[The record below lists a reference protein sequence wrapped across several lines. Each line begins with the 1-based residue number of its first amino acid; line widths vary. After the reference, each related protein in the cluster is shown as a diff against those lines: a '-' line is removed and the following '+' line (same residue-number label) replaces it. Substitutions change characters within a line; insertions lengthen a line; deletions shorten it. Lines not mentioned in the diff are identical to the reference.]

1 MSKPPVTFQP
11 DSEDFAELKLPSGEV
26 HKIPILYD
34 VYGCGFLNIQN
45 LFESA
50 RMLTYDPGFTSTA
63 NCRSAITYIDGNAGK
78 CLYRGYLVSE
88 LCVKCSYPEVCF
100 LLLYGELPSENQL
113 ELFESNLKEQMM
125 LHEKFKA
132 FFNGFTS
139 GAHPMAIMVAVVG
152 ALSAFYHHELA
163 GWWSDPLQ
171 RDMTA
176 IRIIGKFPTIAAMAY
191 KTAMGQPM
199 MYPQKALSF
208 AGNFLHMM
216 FATPMEEYVV
226 DPLAERALNT
236 FMILHADHEQNASTA
251 TVRIAGSSQANPY
264 AVISSGIASLWGPAH
279 GGANEAVINMLRDIR
294 GVENIPQFIA
304 DVKAK
309 KSRLMGFGHR
319 IYKNYDGRA
328 IAMRQLTM
336 EVLAAS
342 GREDDPLF
350 KLAIELERIALADEY
365 FISRKLYPNVD
376 FYSGIMLTAL
386 GIPTSMFTVLF
397 ALSRSVGW
405 ITHWREMISESQL
418 KIGRPRQLY
427 FGEKERAW
435 EPMSERLENRTNSTF
450 RRVNTKLLLERTE
463 SPDRLQ

>member
-1 MSKPPVTFQP
+1 MSG
-11 DSEDFAELKLPSGEV
+11 DAHHEFAELRLPSGEI
-26 HKIPILYD
+26 HKIPILRD
-34 VYGCGFLNIQN
+34 AYGGGFLNIQS
-45 LFESA
+45 LFEST
-50 RMLTYDPGFTSTA
+50 RLLTYDPGFTSTA
-63 NCRSAITYIDGNAGK
+63 SCRSAITYIDGDAGK
-78 CLYRGYLVSE
+78 CLYRGYRVSE
-88 LCVKCSYPEVCF
+88 LCTRCSYTEVCF
-100 LLLYGELPSENQL
+100 LLLYGELPTENQL
-113 ELFESNLKEQMM
+113 SQFETNLKDQMM
-125 LHEKFKA
+125 VHEKFKG

-163 GWWSDPLQ
+163 SWWSDPLQ

-191 KTAMGQPM
+191 KTAIGQPIV
-199 MYPQKALSF
+199 YPKKSLSY

-226 DPLAERALNT
+226 DPIAERALNT

-251 TVRIAGSSQANPY
+251 TVRIAGSSQANPF
-264 AVISSGIASLWGPAH
+264 ACIAAGIASLWGPAH
-279 GGANEAVINMLRDIR
+279 GGANEAVMTMLREI
-294 GVENIPQFIA
+294 GCVERIPQFIA

-309 KSRLMGFGHR
+309 KVRLMGFGHR

-328 IAMRQLTM
+328 VAMRSLTM
-336 EVLAAS
+336 DVLQAS
-342 GREDDPLF
+342 GKEDDPLF
-350 KLAIELERIALADEY
+350 KLAVELEKIALADEY
-365 FISRKLYPNVD
+365 FVSRKLYPNVD

-397 ALSRSVGW
+397 ALARSVGW

-427 FGEKERAW
+427 FGEPERDW
-435 EPMSERLENRTNSTF
+435 EPMDNRVRSRTDSMFKRVSTRMFTERA
-450 RRVNTKLLLERTE
+450 E
-463 SPDRLQ
+463 SGR

>member
-1 MSKPPVTFQP
+1 MLSDNQ
-11 DSEDFAELKLPSGEV
+11 EFAELRLPSGEV
-26 HKIPILYD
+26 HKIPILRDAYD
-34 VYGCGFLNIQN
+34 SGFLNIQS
-45 LFESA
+45 LYEA
-50 RMLTYDPGFTSTA
+50 TRLLTYDPGFTSTA
-63 NCRSAITYIDGNAGK
+63 SCRSAITYIDGDAGK
-78 CLYRGYLVSE
+78 CLYRGYPVSE
-88 LCVKCSYPEVCF
+88 LCVRCSYTEVCF
-100 LLLYGELPSENQL
+100 LLLYGELPTVNQL
-113 ELFESNLKEQMM
+113 TQFELNLKEQMM
-125 LHEKFKA
+125 VHEKFKG

-191 KTAMGQPM
+191 KTAIGQPIV
-199 MYPQKALSF
+199 YPRKSLSY

-216 FATPMEEYVV
+216 FSTPMEEYVV
-226 DPLAERALNT
+226 DPIAERALNT

-251 TVRIAGSSQANPY
+251 TVRIAGSSQANPF
-264 AVISSGIASLWGPAH
+264 ACIAAGIASLWGPAH
-279 GGANEAVINMLRDIR
+279 GGANEAVMTMLREI
-294 GVENIPQFIA
+294 GSVEMIPQFIA

-309 KSRLMGFGHR
+309 KVRLMGFGHR

-328 IAMRQLTM
+328 VAMRSLAM
-336 EVLAAS
+336 DVLRSS
-342 GREDDPLF
+342 GKEDDPLF
-350 KLAIELERIALADEY
+350 QLAVELERIALADEY
-365 FISRKLYPNVD
+365 FISRRLYPNVD

-427 FGEKERAW
+427 FGEKEREWAAM
-435 EPMSERLENRTNSTF
+435 ETRLRSRTDSMFKRVSTKMF
-450 RRVNTKLLLERTE
+450 LERAE
-463 SPDRLQ
+463 SGR